1 MPLLVEIISLLIGIL
16 FATSIIIVRL
26 KAANQ
31 PTNSRKILLP
41 PLFMSTGFLMFIAPQ
56 VRVSVVELLE
66 AFLVGVIFS
75 ILLVK
80 TSKFSVHDGDIY
92 LKRSKAFIFILVGLL
107 LVRTILKIVLEKDM
121 NIDIGQTAGLFF
133 TLAFGMILPW
143 RIAMYVMYKRLEKQI
158 NNGDILS
165 T

>member
-1 MPLLVEIISLLIGIL
+1 MLVEIISLLIGIL